1 MTKKSFIALGIIAV
15 MVFGMIS
22 CVNSRK
28 SDEIKIGAILPLTGD
43 AAIYGKSLQNGLQVA
58 LDEYNSKQEKKIS
71 IVFED
76 SKAEPKLAVN
86 AINKLISTDKIQYII
101 GDMFTNT
108 TLAIAPIAQQ
118 NRILLLSPT
127 GSSNEISKVGDYV
140 FRIYP
145 SETEEGNAL
154 GDFFNKNFYGQKAFI
169 ACANEDAMKN
179 VALSIKKKLGATI
192 TEEDYNTNSSSFIPV
207 ITKIPSDVNVVF
219 ALGYMPDIS
228 LFVRQSQE
236 LKRDYVVAGLST
248 LYDNKFIELIANSS
262 IEVFLTASSF
272 SPDSKDDHTQR
283 FVELY
288 HNRYKE
294 QPNVWAGYGY
304 DAFNILAQSISEA
317 NAKGENTTTVLE
329 NLKDYEGV
337 TGLTTINKDHSIN
350 KTFDILQ
357 IKDGKFTIAK

>member
-1 MTKKSFIALGIIAV
+1 MIKKTFITL
-15 MVFGMIS
+15 GMITVMTIVIFS
-22 CVNSRK
+22 CVNSKK

-43 AAIYGKSLQNGLQVA
+43 AATYGKSLQNGLQVA

-86 AINKLISTDKIQYII
+86 AINKLIGTDKIQYVI

-118 NRILLLSPT
+118 NKILLLSPT

-145 SETEEGNAL
+145 SEIEEGNAL
-154 GDFFNKNFYGQKAFI
+154 GDFFNEKFYGQKAFI
-169 ACANEDAMKN
+169 VCANEDAMKN
-179 VALSIKKKLGATI
+179 VALTIKKKLGTTI
-192 TEEDYNTNSSSFIPV
+192 REEDYNTNSNSFIPV
-207 ITKIPSDVNVVF
+207 ITKIPSDIDVVF

-236 LKRDYVVAGLST
+236 LKRGYVVIGLST
-248 LYDNKFIELIANSS
+248 LYDNNFIKLIIDSS

-272 SPDSKDDHTQR
+272 SPNSTDGHTQQ

-317 NAKGENTTTVLE
+317 NAKGKNITTVLE
-329 NLKDYEGV
+329 NLKDYKGV